1 VEKAPL
7 ATLFE
12 EFSQRLNGSARLRPI
27 LMKWKPIFH
36 IESRDTGETFKIHI
50 EDGLVRQIVRV
61 AGEPEG
67 DGLLLRADQSIL
79 QQVFSGQLSPLAA
92 FTDGLLEVYGPQKD
106 QIKLDAI
113 ALVLW
118 EA

>member
-1 VEKAPL
+1 MEKAPL

-27 LMKWKPIFH
+27 LMRWKPIFH
-36 IESRDTGETFKIHI
+36 IESRDTAEIFQIHI
-50 EDGLVRQIVRV
+50 EDGLVQRIVRL
-61 AGEPEG
+61 ATEPED
-67 DGLLLRADQSIL
+67 DGLLLRADQSVL

-92 FTDGLLEVYGPQKD
+92 YTDGLLEVYGPQKD

>member
-1 VEKAPL
+1 VEKASL

-12 EFSQRLNGSARLRPI
+12 EFSERLNGSVRLRPI
-27 LMKWKPIFH
+27 LARWTPVFH
-36 IESRDTGETFKIHI
+36 IESRDTDETFKIHI
-50 EDGLVRQIVRV
+50 EDGLVRRIVRL
-61 AGEPEG
+61 ATEPED
-67 DGLLLRADQSIL
+67 DGLLLRADKSVL

-92 FTDGLLEVYGPQKD
+92 YTDGLLEVYGPQKD